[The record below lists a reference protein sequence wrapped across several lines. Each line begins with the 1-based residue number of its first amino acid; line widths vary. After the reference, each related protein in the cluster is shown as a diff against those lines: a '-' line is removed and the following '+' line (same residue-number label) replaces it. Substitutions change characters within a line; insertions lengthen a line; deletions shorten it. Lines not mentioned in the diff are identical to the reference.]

1 MEKLQ
6 TRQQIN
12 RFAFLAVA
20 VYMISYMTRIN
31 FGAIVSE
38 MERATGIGKSQLS
51 MSLTGS
57 FVTYGLGQI
66 LCGILGDRISPK
78 RMIACGLCL
87 TTGMNFLL
95 PFCQNEWQMLGVWC
109 VNGFAQAFMWPPLVR
124 LMTEQLTQEDY
135 KVVVSKVI
143 KGSSVGTILMYLLSP
158 VLITVSGWKSV
169 FWFAAAC
176 GALML
181 GLWSWK
187 APAGVRVQREKAAT
201 KQSAANKIL
210 WTPLVLSIMLVI
222 VGQGM
227 LRDGITTWMP
237 SYISETYHLGSAI
250 SILTGVL
257 LPIFSIICVQLATNL
272 YQKKL
277 QNPLQ
282 CAGVMFGCGAACAL
296 ALYFLADQSAA
307 SSVILS
313 SALTGFMHGVNL
325 MLICMLPPYFE
336 KYGNISTI
344 SGVLNACTYVGSA
357 ASTYGIAVLSERV
370 GWTQTIFLW
379 FAVALVG
386 STICLLCTKTWKKKF
401 ME

>member
-6 TRQQIN
+6 TRQQIS

-57 FVTYGLGQI
+57 FVTYGVGQI

-78 RMIACGLCL
+78 RMIACGLSL

-95 PFCQNEWQMLGVWC
+95 PFCQNEWQMLAVWC
-109 VNGFAQAFMWPPLVR
+109 VNGLAQAFMWPPLVR
-124 LMTEQLTQEDY
+124 LMTERLTQEDY
-135 KVVVSKVI
+135 NAVVSKVI
-143 KGSSVGTILMYLLSP
+143 EGSSVGTILIYLLSP
-158 VLITVSGWKSV
+158 ALITISGWKSV
-169 FWFAAAC
+169 FWFAAVC
-176 GALML
+176 GGLML
-181 GLWSWK
+181 GMWCWK
-187 APAGVRVQREKAAT
+187 APAGVRAQREKSVET
-201 KQSAANKIL
+201 CSSANKIL
-210 WTPLVLSIMLVI
+210 WTPLVMSVMLVI
-222 VGQGM
+222 MGQGM

-237 SYISETYHLGSAI
+237 SYISETYNLGSAI

-257 LPIFSIICVQLATNL
+257 LPIFSIVCVQLATNL

-307 SSVILS
+307 GSVILS
-313 SALTGFMHGVNL
+313 SALTGCMHGVNL

-357 ASTYGIAVLSERV
+357 ASTYGIAVLSECV

-379 FAVALVG
+379 FAVAVVG
-386 STICLLCTKTWKKKF
+386 STICLLCMKPWKKKF